1 MNQCTRC
8 GGDVP
13 EIAQACMHCGAVFT
27 NTPQYIAQE
36 KANKE
41 AEVQGAGYTVAIMF
55 VIIVIGVFLW
65 AIGWEPYGD

>member
-27 NTPQYIAQE
+27 NTPQYIAKD
-36 KANKE
+36 KADKE
-41 AEVQGAGYTVAIMF
+41 AEQQASGCALIIF
-55 VIIVIGVFLW
+55 VVLLIVVVIAVSL
-65 AIGWEPYGD
+65 GWEPYGY

>member
-27 NTPQYIAQE
+27 NTAEYQAAQKSDQE
-36 KANKE
+36 NTGCA
-41 AEVQGAGYTVAIMF
+41 VLTVVVVVVAGLLYTLF
-55 VIIVIGVFLW
+55 TGGF
-65 AIGWEPYGD
+65 D